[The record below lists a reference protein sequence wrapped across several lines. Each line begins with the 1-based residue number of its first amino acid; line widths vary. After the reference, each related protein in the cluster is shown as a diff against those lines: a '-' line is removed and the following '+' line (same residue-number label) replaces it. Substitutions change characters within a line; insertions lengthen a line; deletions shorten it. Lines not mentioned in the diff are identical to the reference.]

1 MLIFNNWNISQIDGN
16 ISLELYDVK
25 LSFTINHLINE
36 LEMPT
41 TFESMIQVKNPTIQF
56 EYRIPNQNR
65 ILYTEG
71 DPALQAI

>member
-1 MLIFNNWNISQIDGN
+1 MILIDLSINPNLNHISQAMGSYI
-16 ISLELYDVK
+16 I
-25 LSFTINHLINE
+25 HLINE

-65 ILYTEG
+65 IFV
-71 DPALQAI
+71 